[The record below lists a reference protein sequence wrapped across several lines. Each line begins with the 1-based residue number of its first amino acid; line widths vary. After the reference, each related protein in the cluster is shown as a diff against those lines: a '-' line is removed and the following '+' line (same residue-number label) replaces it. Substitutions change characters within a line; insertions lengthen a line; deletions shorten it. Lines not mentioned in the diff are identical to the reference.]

1 VSRLERL
8 TPVAIW
14 RHGTFAPATNRP
26 FFAIDR
32 DQTNCRDRVYELL
45 AILMARWFLKVAGAL
60 REPFMLDRTDEM
72 LASPAQI
79 EDVEVDIATA
89 APGSELRRNGTATA
103 TAITVAAV
111 GIGAAA
117 FEAALL
123 PGILL
128 GVAAM
133 WLPHDVRQA
142 FSPLVKSTVRGVYR
156 FGESTGERA
165 KALIADIQQ
174 EVREVVAEV
183 DAENARLQH
192 SAG

>member
-1 VSRLERL
+1 
-8 TPVAIW
+8 
-14 RHGTFAPATNRP
+14 
-26 FFAIDR
+26 
-32 DQTNCRDRVYELL
+32 
-45 AILMARWFLKVAGAL
+45 
-60 REPFMLDRTDEM
+60 MLDKTDEM

-89 APGSELRRNGTATA
+89 APGSELRGNGTATA

-142 FSPLVKSTVRGVYR
+142 FSPLVKSAVRGVYR

-165 KALIADIQQ
+165 KDLIADIQQ
-174 EVREVVAEV
+174 EVREVMVEV

>member
-1 VSRLERL
+1 
-8 TPVAIW
+8 
-14 RHGTFAPATNRP
+14 
-26 FFAIDR
+26 
-32 DQTNCRDRVYELL
+32 
-45 AILMARWFLKVAGAL
+45 
-60 REPFMLDRTDEM
+60 MLDKTDEM

-89 APGSELRRNGTATA
+89 APGSELRGNGNGTATA

-142 FSPLVKSTVRGVYR
+142 FSPLVKSAVRGVYR

-165 KALIADIQQ
+165 KDLIADIQQ

>member
-1 VSRLERL
+1 
-8 TPVAIW
+8 
-14 RHGTFAPATNRP
+14 
-26 FFAIDR
+26 
-32 DQTNCRDRVYELL
+32 
-45 AILMARWFLKVAGAL
+45 
-60 REPFMLDRTDEM
+60 MLDKTDEM

-89 APGSELRRNGTATA
+89 APGSELRGNGNGNGTATA

-142 FSPLVKSTVRGVYR
+142 FSPLVKSAVRGVYR

-165 KALIADIQQ
+165 KDLIADIQQ

>member
-1 VSRLERL
+1 
-8 TPVAIW
+8 
-14 RHGTFAPATNRP
+14 
-26 FFAIDR
+26 
-32 DQTNCRDRVYELL
+32 
-45 AILMARWFLKVAGAL
+45 
-60 REPFMLDRTDEM
+60 MLDKTDEM

-79 EDVEVDIATA
+79 EDVEVDIATVE
-89 APGSELRRNGTATA
+89 PGSELRGNGTATA

-142 FSPLVKSTVRGVYR
+142 FGPLVKSTVRGVYR